1 MRGSQ
6 EDIGKMLVNLGASRT
21 NSVSIYFEKT
31 RTYASLFSRFEMETH
46 CCLDDFESRQS
57 FWCKSLR

>member
-1 MRGSQ
+1 MGGSQ
-6 EDIGKMLVNLGASRT
+6 EDIREMLVNLGASRT
-21 NSVSIYFEKT
+21 NSVSIYLEKT

-46 CCLDDFESRQS
+46 CCLDVFESRQR

>member
-6 EDIGKMLVNLGASRT
+6 EDMGLAVVNLGASRT

-31 RTYASLFSRFEMETH
+31 RTYASLFSRFEMETLRR
-46 CCLDDFESRQS
+46 LDVFESRQG
-57 FWCKSLR
+57 

>member
-6 EDIGKMLVNLGASRT
+6 EDIGEMFVNLGASRT
-21 NSVSIYFEKT
+21 NSVSVYFEKT
-31 RTYASLFSRFEMETH
+31 RTYASLFSRFEMETPRR
-46 CCLDDFESRQS
+46 LDVLESRQS